1 MDINIIH
8 LINKKM
14 TEIVVICPHCNAN
27 IIIEELN
34 CCIFRHGILKENN
47 KQIEPHSSKILCEF
61 YVKTDKIYGCG
72 KPFQIIKENEVF
84 KAIICDYI

>member
-1 MDINIIH
+1 MAEKVKI
-8 LINKKM
+8 
-14 TEIVVICPHCNAN
+14 EILVICPNCNEN

-47 KQIEPHSSKILCEF
+47 KQIEPHSSKVLCDF
-61 YVKTDKIYGCG
+61 YVQNDKIYGCG
-72 KPFQIIKENEVF
+72 KPFQIIKEGDEY